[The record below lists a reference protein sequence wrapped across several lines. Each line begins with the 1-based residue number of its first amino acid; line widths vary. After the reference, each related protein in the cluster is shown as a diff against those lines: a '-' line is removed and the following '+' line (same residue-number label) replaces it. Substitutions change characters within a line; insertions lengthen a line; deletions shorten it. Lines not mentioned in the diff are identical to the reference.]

1 MEQGWGLVMK
11 SRFLF
16 LLAVFVFCSNDHF
29 VQRASRDYF
38 LFDEGNWWRYASNDD
53 TVLVEVEPPDTI
65 LQTECFPVSFGGYTK
80 YLAESREAII
90 EYINV
95 LYNFA
100 GDDYTII
107 DDFVMRIELPLVDG
121 NSWEDSLV
129 GSLDVAGQL
138 IQAKYHVR
146 GSVNEFAYDED
157 LDGDVYTI
165 GLTFIETVISFDT
178 TMIDSNYVVEYYA
191 PDIGLVRFDNEAGE
205 YILIDYEV
213 Q

>member
-1 MEQGWGLVMK
+1 MEQNWGLVMK
-11 SRFLF
+11 YRFLLVLVLF
-16 LLAVFVFCSNDHF
+16 LFCSNENF

-38 LFDEGNWWRYASNDD
+38 LFEEGNWWRYASGDD
-53 TVLVEVEPPDTI
+53 TMLVEVEPADTI
-65 LQTECFPVSFGGYTK
+65 LQTECFPVSFGGYTR
-80 YLAESREAII
+80 YLAESHTAII

-121 NSWEDSLV
+121 NNWEDSLV
-129 GSLDVAGQL
+129 GSLEVAGQL

-146 GSVNEFAYDED
+146 GVVTGFTHDDNF
-157 LDGDVYTI
+157 DGDVYTI
-165 GLTFIETVISFDT
+165 ELSSVERVILLDT
-178 TMIDSNYVVEYYA
+178 TMLDSSYVVEHYA
-191 PDIGLVRFDNEAGE
+191 PDIGLVLFDNEVGE